1 MQKISIGYL
10 KVCKKFKLA
19 VTNMDFFFFDEPVT
33 TMDKSWEWSQIYL
46 RDLFLIWL
54 FYSFS
59 FLFYSNLKKK
69 KPKLRFWKNKFEIN
83 HHILGNSEKWILIS
97 QIFYRDNNKK

>member
-19 VTNMDFFFFDEPVT
+19 VTNMDFFLFLDEPVT

-69 KPKLRFWKNKFEIN
+69 NLNCVFEKIN
-83 HHILGNSEKWILIS
+83 LK
-97 QIFYRDNNKK
+97 